1 MADKASVSHGRV
13 LVNYGRL
20 CAVETDAGEIVS
32 CKLRRR
38 PERPVCGD
46 HVSWHEDGYGGGV
59 IDAVED
65 RRNVFRK
72 ADAQGQPQIVAANL
86 DQVFAVIAPKP
97 EPSAELVDRYLVAI
111 HVLGLQPGIIA
122 NKQDLA
128 DAKDSAFTGIV
139 DEFTELGYPVYPT
152 SVKTGQGLEALRD
165 AIGTGTAILVGQS
178 GVGKSSLVNALI
190 PNRDVRTGQ
199 LSSATGKGAHTTTTT
214 TLYALPD
221 GGELVDS
228 PGVWEYGIWAM
239 ENDDIVKG
247 FPEFQ
252 PLPDRCRFRNC
263 RHVAE
268 PDCAIREA
276 VELGKINR
284 RRWESYRRLMDDAT

>member
-1 MADKASVSHGRV
+1 VAEDAPANPGRV

-20 CAVETDAGEIVS
+20 CAVEDAAGAIVS

-38 PERPVCGD
+38 QERPVCGD
-46 HVSWHEDGYGGGV
+46 HVTWRDDGYGGAV
-59 IDAVED
+59 IEGLEN
-65 RRNVFRK
+65 RRNVFCK
-72 ADAQGQPQIVAANL
+72 ADAQGQRQIVAANL

-111 HVLGLQPGIIA
+111 HVLDLQPGIIA

-128 DAKDSAFTGIV
+128 GAGDSAFADII

-190 PNRDVRTGQ
+190 PDRDVRTGQ
-199 LSSATGKGAHTTTTT
+199 LSSATGKGAHTTTAT
-214 TLYALPD
+214 TLYALPG

-228 PGVWEYGIWAM
+228 PGVWEYGIWSM
-239 ENDDIVKG
+239 DDAEILRG

-252 PLPDRCRFRNC
+252 SLPGQCRFSDC
-263 RHVAE
+263 RHMAE
-268 PDCAIREA
+268 PDCVVRQA
-276 VELGKINR
+276 VEQKKINR
-284 RRWESYRRLMDDAT
+284 RRWESYRRLME